1 MRQCYCHP
9 LYKPFFKHQQK
20 CRTKIPLKILPGI
33 QKSSLKI
40 SITKIGKNFSVFSV
54 ILKILENFGFV
65 IWKYINSQIF
75 STQYDFN
82 AMSQKKYN
90 FVLSLRFWTSLD
102 PIWGVQMGSI
112 TYRFTFG
119 TNVIIL
125 GKKSQKFGESSF
137 LGYTLASGLNT
148 TLRSLKKYWGQIDRH
163 WPWQLP
169 K

>member
-9 LYKPFFKHQQK
+9 LYKPFCKHQQK
-20 CRTKIPLKILPGI
+20 CRTKIPPKILPGI

-40 SITKIGKNFSVFSV
+40 SITKISKNYSVFSV

-75 STQYDFN
+75 SSQYNFN

-90 FVLSLRFWTSLD
+90 FVLSLWFGPLWT
-102 PIWGVQMGSI
+102 PYEGSI

-125 GKKSQKFGESSF
+125 GKNSQKFGESSF
-137 LGYTLASGLNT
+137 LGYNLASGLNT

>member
-1 MRQCYCHP
+1 MHSFNIFWKVTWSFLHILTGFQYYRVRQCYCHP
-9 LYKPFFKHQQK
+9 LYKPFCKHQQK

-75 STQYDFN
+75 PTHYDFN

-90 FVLSLRFWTSLD
+90 FVLSLRFGPLWTPYEGSK
-102 PIWGVQMGSI
+102 WGLSH
-112 TYRFTFG
+112 
-119 TNVIIL
+119 
-125 GKKSQKFGESSF
+125 
-137 LGYTLASGLNT
+137 
-148 TLRSLKKYWGQIDRH
+148 IDLLLV
-163 WPWQLP
+163 PMS
-169 K
+169 

>member
-1 MRQCYCHP
+1 MKLRTFKNFQACHDLPFYNSVWCFCNVHRKRRGGFEREIKWHIFLHYRVRQCYCHP

-40 SITKIGKNFSVFSV
+40 SITKISKNFSVFSV
-54 ILKILENFGFV
+54 ILKILENFRFV

-90 FVLSLRFWTSLD
+90 FVLSLWFGPHMRG
-102 PIWGVQMGSI
+102 PNGVYHI
-112 TYRFTFG
+112 
-119 TNVIIL
+119 
-125 GKKSQKFGESSF
+125 
-137 LGYTLASGLNT
+137 
-148 TLRSLKKYWGQIDRH
+148 
-163 WPWQLP
+163 
-169 K
+169 